1 MPTACAPSF
10 LAAPPCARSLGLRLA
25 AAVCTLA
32 LAGPATAY
40 NLFTYGD
47 NQALKWGSNT
57 LGTPGGVVTWSLM
70 ADGTTLDPSTAGLGM
85 SGVSSLSSV
94 FAQVGGQA
102 PAMAALNAAFNAWS
116 SVANIQFVQV
126 AESGGLPFGAAYGGA
141 PVVGN
146 IRIGAFAIAGNT
158 GAVGYAPP
166 PNGGTTL
173 EGDVIFNASNRFGLP
188 AGSEGAPYALY
199 PASNNFFY
207 LNDLAGLFT
216 HELGH
221 ALGLAHTDVPGA
233 VMCGYVSANADG
245 SACAWA
251 DPDGDG
257 FAPITHLPK
266 ADDIAGIQAL
276 YGAPVPEPGTW
287 ALWLAGLGAVGA
299 MSSSGGS
306 ALRRRAVGAR

>member
-1 MPTACAPSF
+1 MPTVAAPS
-10 LAAPPCARSLGLRLA
+10 LRQRLCATA
-25 AAVCTLA
+25 CTLA
-32 LAGPATAY
+32 LASLAGPAAAY
-40 NLFTYGD
+40 NIFPYGD
-47 NQALKWGSNT
+47 QQALKWGNNT

-70 ADGTTLDPSTAGLGM
+70 ADGTTLDASTAGLGM
-85 SGVSSLSSV
+85 SGVSSLSGV
-94 FAQVGGQA
+94 FAQVGGAA
-102 PAMAALNAAFNAWS
+102 PAMAALQAAFAAWQA
-116 SVANIQFVQV
+116 VANIQFVQV
-126 AESGGLPFGAAYGGA
+126 AESGSLPFGAAYGASGGGA

-146 IRIGAFAIAGNT
+146 IRIGAFAIEGFA

-199 PASNNFFY
+199 PASNNFYY

-221 ALGLAHTDVPGA
+221 ALGLGHSGVATA
-233 VMCGYVSANADG
+233 VMCGYLNASADG

-276 YGAPVPEPGTW
+276 YGPAAAVPGPGSW
-287 ALWLAGLGAVGA
+287 ALCLAGLGGLC
-299 MSSSGGS
+299 GW
-306 ALRRRAVGAR
+306 LRHRRLTRERA